1 MEIIANGKTTSWT
14 GKTKPNHAV
23 NNTYQRWI
31 MEVLIFALTPGATSS
46 DNERTQWPSAEIRIT
61 LPTSEASNE
70 DGRILLTHV
79 RYCTSQ
85 TNYLHVQ
92 DKKEKKTLKKTKLN
106 IVAIDGKILILFLW
120 EVWWRNQLLLFT
132 TVNPGCSLFLAL
144 STKTYFAFQIF
155 PSSNN
160 SSPSVWLGERIW
172 ADRPPVSHISRCQQL
187 HQNGGWN
194 RRLPTHRIWIQQIQV
209 RATLLSSNP
218 QIYGS
223 LKWFLY
229 LALLLLGT
237 TSKMW
242 LLGRSTSC
250 WSGSRSNI
258 WNYSL
263 SRKR

>member
-1 MEIIANGKTTSWT
+1 MSELSDPQLKYESHYQLV
-14 GKTKPNHAV
+14 KPQMKMDVYCWHMSGTV
-23 NNTYQRWI
+23 HLKQITYMSKIKR
-31 MEVLIFALTPGATSS
+31 
-46 DNERTQWPSAEIRIT
+46 
-61 LPTSEASNE
+61 
-70 DGRILLTHV
+70 
-79 RYCTSQ
+79 
-85 TNYLHVQ
+85 
-92 DKKEKKTLKKTKLN
+92 EKKTLKKIKLK
-106 IVAIDGKILILFLW
+106 IVGMDGKKLILFLW

-132 TVNPGCSLFLAL
+132 TVNPGCSLFLVL